1 MRVGR
6 APLDEDAIR
15 LIEESNP
22 GVEFDWTRI
31 LKGQDGPA
39 EPRPPV
45 QHERRARPRPPGVW
59 PASAAQGTGQRSS
72 LPRSVPTPAP
82 VEPAERPTDPP
93 TDPAALTAAHAQT
106 EPIGLV
112 DLESETQPRTSSSP
126 PSAALTRLGSE
137 GLARLRARHAEV
149 LARISEK
156 AADPAQREQLKAAAD
171 RLNPDTWV
179 TEAEVAA
186 GLESYEAVFES
197 VRGVI
202 GQRRNRR
209 RGRPGDVEPPTA
221 AAAPAGLADG
231 DAPLATPP
239 DDGRSTGGTAVDEE
253 SGRREIPA
261 ADE

>member
-1 MRVGR
+1 VRVGR

-45 QHERRARPRPPGVW
+45 QHERRARPRPPSVW
-59 PASAAQGTGQRSS
+59 PASAAPGSGQRSS
-72 LPRSVPTPAP
+72 LPRSVPTPAR
-82 VEPAERPTDPP
+82 VEPAERA
-93 TDPAALTAAHAQT
+93 TDPAALAAEHVQT
-106 EPIGLV
+106 EPIELI
-112 DLESETQPRTSSSP
+112 DLESAAQPRASSSA
-126 PSAALTRLGSE
+126 PSAASTRLGSE

-156 AADPAQREQLKAAAD
+156 AADPAQREQLKAAAE

-209 RGRPGDVEPPTA
+209 RGRPGDTGQPA
-221 AAAPAGLADG
+221 AAVAPAGHADG
-231 DAPLATPP
+231 DAPEATPP
-239 DDGRSTGGTAVDEE
+239 DDGRSTGGTPVDEE
-253 SGRREIPA
+253 SGRRDVPA
-261 ADE
+261 ADER